1 MKRKQKA
8 ELKPR
13 PRWKQWLIDRLE
25 LSSQNQFELLDEL
38 QRANDKNILH
48 SDAIDM
54 MQGVMEFGALQVRD
68 IMLPRS
74 QIDFI
79 YHDDDFDT
87 ILQRVME
94 TEHSRYP
101 VFDEDRDDLIGVLLA
116 KDLLKYIGQRE
127 EFDIDDV
134 VRPALLVPESQ
145 RLNRLLSEFRN
156 NRSHMALVIDEYS
169 GVAGLVTFEDVL
181 EQIVGDIDD
190 EHDAEEEEGN
200 IRRYGEGRYV
210 VQATTELEELNEVLG
225 TQFSSDNYDTVA
237 GLVITQL
244 GKIPRQG
251 EEIHYGNILFRVL
264 RSDNRRILLL
274 EVLTQQA
281 APEQKEAEAA
291 VLDSSVV

>member
-1 MKRKQKA
+1 MKRNNT
-8 ELKPR
+8 LTDVSPR
-13 PRWKQWLIDRLE
+13 PKWKQWLIDRFD
-25 LSSQNQFELLDEL
+25 LSSQNRNELLDEL

-48 SDAIDM
+48 GEAVDM
-54 MQGVMEFGALQVRD
+54 MQGVMEFGVLQVRD
-68 IMLPRS
+68 IMLPRP

-79 YHDDDFDT
+79 YHDDDFQT
-87 ILQRVME
+87 ILERISE

-116 KDLLKYIGQRE
+116 KDLLKYIGRRG
-127 EFDIDDV
+127 EFNIDDV

-156 NRSHMALVIDEYS
+156 NRSHMALVIDEYA

-190 EHDAEEEEGN
+190 EHDAEEEEEGN
-200 IRRYGEGRYV
+200 IRLHDDGRYV
-210 VQATTELEELNEVLG
+210 VQAITPLNEFDEVLG
-225 TQFSSDNYDTVA
+225 TQFVRDECDTVA
-237 GLVITQL
+237 GLVIQQL

-251 EEIHYGNILFRVL
+251 EELFFEDLLFRVL

-274 EVLTQQA
+274 EVLTGEKAVAEQA
-281 APEQKEAEAA
+281 AVA
-291 VLDSSVV
+291 

>member
-1 MKRKQKA
+1 MRRDNN
-8 ELKPR
+8 LTDVSPR
-13 PRWKQWLIDRLE
+13 PKWKQWLIDRFD
-25 LSSQNQFELLDEL
+25 LSSQNRTELLDEL

-48 SDAIDM
+48 GEAVDM
-54 MQGVMEFGALQVRD
+54 MQGVMEFGVLQVRD
-68 IMLPRS
+68 IMLPKSR
-74 QIDFI
+74 IDFI
-79 YHDDDFDT
+79 YHDDDFET
-87 ILQRVME
+87 ILQRISE

-116 KDLLKYIGQRE
+116 KDLLKYIGRRE

-156 NRSHMALVIDEYS
+156 NRSHMALVIDEYA

-190 EHDAEEEEGN
+190 EHDDAEEEEGN
-200 IRRYGEGRYV
+200 IRLHGDGRYV
-210 VQATTELEELNEVLG
+210 VQAITPLSEFDETLG
-225 TQFSSDNYDTVA
+225 SGFACDECDTVA
-237 GLVITQL
+237 GLVIREF

-251 EEIHYGNILFRVL
+251 EELFFEGMLFRVL

-274 EVLTQQA
+274 EVLTGEEAQA
-281 APEQKEAEAA
+281 TQTQVEL
-291 VLDSSVV
+291 V